1 MYQIGSFSL
10 TQFTQNNVDQLK
22 VSNNRVMC
30 QMSVKL
36 PAVFDQNPPQT
47 FDKIVKKQITTKT
60 LSKLDL
66 EPKCQGHSRNQKT
79 MICENGSTKGLS
91 KKIFLDFGD
100 KKREHFDLEL

>member
-1 MYQIGSFSL
+1 
-10 TQFTQNNVDQLK
+10 
-22 VSNNRVMC
+22 MC

-36 PAVFDQNPPQT
+36 PAVFDQNPPHT

-66 EPKCQGHSRNQKT
+66 KPKCQGHSRNQKT
-79 MICENGSTKGLS
+79 MICEKGSTKGLS
-91 KKIFLDFGD
+91 KKIFLAFGD